1 MRYSID
7 TMKKK
12 AQAVD
17 LMIAEDKESASKYR
31 YSLKDTKTGGTV
43 VQGMSLEQI
52 ESEIKGNYEAVTG
65 RKY

>member
-17 LMIAEDKESASKYR
+17 LMIAEDSFNVQITEAAGQ
-31 YSLKDTKTGGTV
+31 GGRAYHNTPP
-43 VQGMSLEQI
+43 
-52 ESEIKGNYEAVTG
+52 
-65 RKY
+65 